1 MAVTFLFH
9 FCTKEREE
17 RRVTMKEIEE
27 IGDVEKRYEVLDMVG
42 DGGQGDLF
50 LGRDLRSGE
59 RVALKLQ
66 KARDLGPESGFHSA
80 ARHLLEEGARMS
92 MLTGIQGIPEIFAKG
107 TYRRRQC
114 LVMEFVEGYQLY
126 DVLLAKRPVRHPENI
141 ASVIGQLCEILQEV
155 HDRNLVHCDLKSEN
169 VIVQPDGRLR
179 LIDMGLAI
187 AEGAR
192 TDYERG
198 TRGWASPEQSD
209 ACPSGLTRR
218 ADIFGLG
225 CILLEMTVMRL
236 PYGGLDE
243 RAEPGGPVLPAER
256 LALLPPEFASLA
268 LWMVRWEAEE
278 RPADVREVFDR
289 LRPYLPRQGSRRP
302 SRRLHPDP
310 TEYYRTHPPRL

>member
-1 MAVTFLFH
+1 M
-9 FCTKEREE
+9 R
-17 RRVTMKEIEE
+17 EIEE

-50 LGRDLRSGE
+50 LGRDRRSGE

-66 KARDLGPESGFHSA
+66 KARDLGPQSDFSWAG
-80 ARHLLEEGARMS
+80 RRLLEEGSRMM
-92 MLTGIQGIPEIFAKG
+92 MLTGIQAIPEIIVSG
-107 TYRRRQC
+107 THRGRRC
-114 LVMEFVEGYQLY
+114 LVMEFVEGRQLQN
-126 DVLLAKRPVRHPENI
+126 VLLEKRPVRHPEI
-141 ASVIGQLCEILQEV
+141 VASVIGQLCEILREV
-155 HDRNLVHCDLKSEN
+155 HDRNLVHCDLKPEN

-179 LIDMGLAI
+179 LIDMGHAI
-187 AEGAR
+187 TAGEE
-192 TDYERG
+192 TFFERG

-209 ACPSGLTRR
+209 ACASGLTRR

-236 PYGGLDE
+236 PYGGLEE
-243 RAEPGGPVLPAER
+243 RAEPGGPVLPADK
-256 LALLPPEFASLA
+256 LAELPPEFASLA

-289 LRPYLPRQGSRRP
+289 LRPYLPLLGSRRP
-302 SRRLHPDP
+302 PRRLRPDP